1 MIEEIEITDLGV
13 IAEATLPLGPGFT
26 AVTGET
32 GAGKTMVVTA
42 LGLLLGARSDS
53 GVVRAGQKQT
63 VVQGRWLIA
72 GEGPVAER
80 VREAGGDL
88 DVAGDLDE
96 AGQIAELLL
105 GRIVTAEGRGRAIVG
120 GRTAPVGILSEL
132 GEQLVVVHGQSDQI
146 RLRSAPAQR
155 DALDRFA
162 GEALID
168 VLEAYQGRYE
178 QLLADRAELETLT
191 QERDARLLE
200 AEQLRAALAEIE
212 AADPQPGEED
222 ELAERADRLTN
233 LEELRLSAAGAREL
247 VSAEL
252 GEETDVVG
260 LLEQA
265 RRQLD
270 RAAVHD
276 ASLATIAEN
285 VANASYLAAEIAADL
300 STYLAGLD
308 EDGAREL
315 EVVQERRAQLG
326 TLTRKYGPGLDDV
339 LRLLETGSSRLLELD
354 GDSDRIAQLEA
365 DVEREA
371 RAVDEAATELTR
383 VRTAAAGQ
391 LSAAATIELRSLA
404 MADAELVVEVSQR
417 EDYTVHGRDQIAF
430 LLKPHNGAEPRPL
443 GKGASGGELS
453 RVMLALEV
461 VIAGSDPVPTFVFDE
476 VDAGVGGA
484 AAIEIG
490 RRLAALAQQ
499 SQVIVV
505 THLAQVAAF
514 ANNHLSVVKS
524 GDGSVTASS
533 VRQLTGA
540 DREAEMAR
548 LLSGLAESDS
558 GLAHARELLELAA
571 ETGGTAARSATQA
584 SPKSASRTAST
595 ASSTRR

>member
-1 MIEEIEITDLGV
+1 MIEEIEIRDLGV
-13 IAEATLPLGPGFT
+13 IASGTLPLGPGFT

-42 LGLLLGARSDS
+42 LGLLLGQRSDS

-63 VVQGRWLIA
+63 SVQGRWLVPA
-72 GEGPVAER
+72 EGAVADR

-88 DVAGDLDE
+88 DE
-96 AGQIAELLL
+96 AGEAAELLL

-120 GRTAPVGILSEL
+120 GRTAPIGILSEL

-146 RLRSAPAQR
+146 RLRAAPAQR

-162 GEALID
+162 GEPLHQA
-168 VLEAYQGRYE
+168 
-178 QLLADRAELETLT
+178 LADYQERYRRLIELRTELETLT
-191 QERDARLLE
+191 GERDARLLE

-212 AADPQPGEED
+212 QADPQPGED
-222 ELAERADRLTN
+222 TELAERADRLTN

-247 VSAEL
+247 VSAEA
-252 GEETDVVG
+252 GEESDVVG
-260 LLEQA
+260 LLEGA

-276 ASLATIAEN
+276 PALGAIAAS
-285 VANASYLAAEIAADL
+285 VANASYLAAEIAAEL
-300 STYLAGLD
+300 SSYLAGLD

-315 EVVQERRAQLG
+315 EVVQERRA
-326 TLTRKYGPGLDDV
+326 TLATLARKYGPTADDV
-339 LRLLETGSSRLLELD
+339 LQLLETGSTRLLELD
-354 GDSDRIAQLEA
+354 GDSDRITQLEGE
-365 DVEREA
+365 VERLVGE
-371 RAVDEAATELTR
+371 VD
-383 VRTAAAGQ
+383 TAAAA
-391 LSAAATIELRSLA
+391 LSAVRVEAAARLGAAASTELRSLA
-404 MADAELVVEVSQR
+404 MAEAELVVEVTDR
-417 EDYTVHGRDQIAF
+417 DDLTVHGKDAIAF
-430 LLKPHNGAEPRPL
+430 LLRPHAGAEPRPL

-461 VIAGSDPVPTFVFDE
+461 VIAGADPVPTFVFDE

-490 RRLAALAQQ
+490 RRLAALAER

-514 ANNHLSVVKS
+514 ANNHLSVVKG

-533 VRQLTGA
+533 VRQLVGA

-558 GLAHARELLELAA
+558 GLAHARELLALAA
-571 ETGGTAARSATQA
+571 S
-584 SPKSASRTAST
+584 
-595 ASSTRR
+595 

>member
-1 MIEEIEITDLGV
+1 MIEEIEIRDLGV
-13 IAEATLPLGPGFT
+13 IAEGTLPLGPGFT

-42 LGLLLGARSDS
+42 LGLLLGQRSDS

-63 VVQGRWLIA
+63 SVQGRWLVPA
-72 GEGPVAER
+72 HGAVAER

-88 DVAGDLDE
+88 DE
-96 AGQIAELLL
+96 AGKDAELLL

-120 GRTAPVGILSEL
+120 GRTAPVGILGEL

-146 RLRSAPAQR
+146 RLRAAPAQR

-162 GEALID
+162 GEPLQAALAD
-168 VLEAYQGRYE
+168 YQARYT
-178 QLLADRAELETLT
+178 QLLELRAELDTLT
-191 QERDARLLE
+191 SERDTRLLE
-200 AEQLRAALAEIE
+200 AEQLRTALAEIE
-212 AADPQPGEED
+212 QADPQPDED
-222 ELAERADRLTN
+222 TELAERADRLTN

-247 VSAEL
+247 VSAEA
-252 GEETDVVG
+252 GEESDVVG
-260 LLEQA
+260 LLEGA

-276 ASLATIAEN
+276 PALGAIAASVT
-285 VANASYLAAEIAADL
+285 NASYLAAEIAAEL

-315 EVVQERRAQLG
+315 EVVQERRA
-326 TLTRKYGPGLDDV
+326 TLATLARKYGPSGDDV
-339 LRLLETGSSRLLELD
+339 LHLLETGSTRLLELD
-354 GDSDRIAQLEA
+354 GDSDRITQLA
-365 DVEREA
+365 DDVERIAAE
-371 RAVDEAATELTR
+371 VDTAASALSEI
-383 VRTAAAGQ
+383 RTAAAERLGADA
-391 LSAAATIELRSLA
+391 SAELRSLA
-404 MADAELVVEVSQR
+404 MAEAELVVEVTDR
-417 EDYTVHGRDQIAF
+417 DELTLHGRDHIVF
-430 LLKPHNGAEPRPL
+430 LLRPHAGADPRPL

-461 VIAGSDPVPTFVFDE
+461 VIAGADPVPTFVFDE

-490 RRLAALAQQ
+490 RRLAALAER

-514 ANNHLSVVKS
+514 ANNHLSVVKG

-533 VRQLTGA
+533 VRQLVGA

-558 GLAHARELLELAA
+558 GLAHARELLSMAA
-571 ETGGTAARSATQA
+571 Q
-584 SPKSASRTAST
+584 
-595 ASSTRR
+595 